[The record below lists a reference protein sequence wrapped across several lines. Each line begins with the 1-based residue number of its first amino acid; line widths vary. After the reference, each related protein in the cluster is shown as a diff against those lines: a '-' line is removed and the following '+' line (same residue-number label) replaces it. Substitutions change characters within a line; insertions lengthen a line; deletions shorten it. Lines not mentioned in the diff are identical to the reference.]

1 MTEDQLIAVLS
12 LRSNGRIAAFMPDQ
26 WPAIDSVIN
35 RRQRLLLVQR
45 TGWGKSLVYFGA
57 TIALRAQ
64 GAGPTLLISPLIALM
79 RDQQRAA
86 EGLGLRAASMN
97 GENKDEWAD
106 VTAALSRNE
115 IDILFLSPE
124 KLANDDFMR
133 ERLMPYLGAVRLFV
147 VDEAHCISDWGHD
160 FRPDYQRIRRL
171 LTGLLP
177 ANVAVL
183 ATTATAND
191 KVVTDVQKQLGDGT
205 MVLRGPLSRDSLHLQ
220 AISMPSSA
228 ERFAWLADTLPTLP
242 GNGIIY
248 TLTTKAADRLA
259 AWLRSRGLAV
269 EAYHSRLEEEEGAE
283 KGTARRTLEARL
295 RANDLKALVSTT
307 ALGMGFDKPDLA
319 FVIHYQAASSIIQ
332 YYQQVGRAGRALD
345 SAYGILLCGDDD
357 EQIVN
362 SFIDSAF
369 PPHDHVIQVLS
380 ALEEAEDGLKVGEL
394 TRAVDLSEGRITHIL
409 KLMAVRDQAPIFKD
423 GTKWFRSPHP
433 YEPDHQTMETVS
445 ATRRHEWARMK
456 EYVRTPNCRMR
467 FLVNELDD
475 HTAADCGHCASC
487 RGDNLLDMS
496 VNPRTVQDA
505 VRWVRGN
512 GFEIL
517 DPKKLWPSC
526 DPFPEYGWAGKIR
539 TPLESGRALSV
550 WGDPGWAK
558 LVKDGKEDGRFD
570 DELVN
575 ACAEFISERWR
586 PGPPPTWVTC
596 IPSLRRPEL
605 VSDFAR
611 RLADKLGLTFS
622 AAVTK
627 IKVTPQ
633 QKTMQN
639 SWHQARNL
647 DGAFEVVE
655 NAVLEGPVLLVD
667 DIADSAWSLTVC
679 GVLLR
684 EAGVEAVHPLV
695 LALAKSAS
703 PD

>member
-1 MTEDQLIAVLS
+1 MTENQLLAVLS
-12 LRSNGRIAAFMPDQ
+12 QRSHGRITAFMPDQ
-26 WPAIDSVIN
+26 WPAIDAVIN

-79 RDQQRAA
+79 RDQQLAA
-86 EGLGLRAASMN
+86 EGLGLRAASINSEN
-97 GENKDEWAD
+97 GDEWDD
-106 VTAALSRNE
+106 VSAALGRNE
-115 IDILFLSPE
+115 VDILFLSPE

-133 ERLMPYLGAVRLFV
+133 ERLMPHLGAVRLFV

-191 KVVTDVQKQLGDGT
+191 RVVEDVQQQLGQGT
-205 MVLRGPLSRDSLHLQ
+205 MVLRGPLSRDSLRLQ
-220 AISMPSSA
+220 AVNMPSSA

-248 TLTTKAADRLA
+248 TLTTKSADRLA

-269 EAYHSRLEEEEGAE
+269 EAYHSRIEEEEGAE

-295 RANDLKALVSTT
+295 RANELKALISTS

-319 FVIHYQAASSIIQ
+319 FVIHFQAAQSIIQ

-357 EQIVN
+357 EQIVK
-362 SFIDSAF
+362 SFIDNAF
-369 PPHDHVIQVLS
+369 PPHEDVIQVLT
-380 ALEEAEDGLKVGEL
+380 ALEEAEGGLKVSEL
-394 TRAVDLSEGRITHIL
+394 KRLVDLPEGRIKHIL
-409 KLMAVRDQAPIFKD
+409 KLMAIRDQAPIFKD
-423 GTKWFRSPHP
+423 RTKWHRSPHP
-433 YEPDHQTMETVS
+433 YEPDHQTMETVL

-456 EYVRTPNCRMR
+456 EYVRTPDCRMR
-467 FLVNELDD
+467 FLVTELDD
-475 HTAADCGHCASC
+475 HTAADCGRCASC
-487 RGDNLLDMS
+487 RGENLLDMS
-496 VNPRTVQDA
+496 VDPRTVQEA
-505 VRWVRGN
+505 VRWVRGH

-517 DPKKLWPSC
+517 EPRKVWPSC
-526 DPFPEYGWAGKIR
+526 NPFPQYGWEGKIR
-539 TPLESGRALSV
+539 TPLETGRALSV

-558 LVKDGKEDGRFD
+558 LVKEGKKAGRFD
-570 DELVN
+570 DELVD
-575 ACAEFISERWR
+575 ACADFISQRWK
-586 PGPPPTWVTC
+586 PEPAPLWVTC
-596 IPSLRRPEL
+596 IPSLRCPEL
-605 VSDFAR
+605 VPDFAR

-622 AAVTK
+622 AALTK
-627 IKVTPQ
+627 IKDTPP

-655 NAVLEGPVLLVD
+655 GAVLEGPVLLVD
-667 DIADSAWSLTVC
+667 DIADSAWSLTVG

-684 EAGVEAVHPLV
+684 DAGVEAVHPLV